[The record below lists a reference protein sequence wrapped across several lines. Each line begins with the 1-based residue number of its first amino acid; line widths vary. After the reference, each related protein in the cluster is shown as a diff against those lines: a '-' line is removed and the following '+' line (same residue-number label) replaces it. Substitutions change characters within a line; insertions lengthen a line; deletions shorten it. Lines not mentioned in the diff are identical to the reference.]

1 MQGITYNS
9 YINGLRILHFISLY
23 HQAVATQQP
32 VTAQQL
38 AYQSG
43 FRSYNTFSVAF
54 KKIMGM
60 NATEW
65 MRNVAE

>member
-1 MQGITYNS
+1 M
-9 YINGLRILHFISLY
+9 YINGLRIQHFISLY
-23 HQAVATQQP
+23 REATAAHQP
-32 VTAQQL
+32 ITAQQL
-38 AYQSG
+38 AYESG

-60 NATEW
+60 TATEW